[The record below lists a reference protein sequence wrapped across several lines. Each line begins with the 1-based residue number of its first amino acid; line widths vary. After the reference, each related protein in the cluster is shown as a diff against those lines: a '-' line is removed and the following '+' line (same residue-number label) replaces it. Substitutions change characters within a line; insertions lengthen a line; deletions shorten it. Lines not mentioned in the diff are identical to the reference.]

1 MGHTLLPHTLP
12 DKEAQAGTV
21 SQLVVLLA
29 LLGRTVAKHT
39 PTYVLMLRSDW
50 PTNQSANPRQIL
62 ALQQEPGMKCSLKS
76 SKIDASNNHSFF

>member
-1 MGHTLLPHTLP
+1 MGRTLLPHTPP

-39 PTYVLMLRSDW
+39 PTYVLLLRSDW
-50 PTNQSANPRQIL
+50 PTNQSANPRRNTSTSTGNWN
-62 ALQQEPGMKCSLKS
+62 PRV
-76 SKIDASNNHSFF
+76 SKDRCFKQS